1 MNQSSQFPLRAPS
14 LDLSVRDMEI
24 YRLFHVEKRPIESI
38 SAKLG
43 LGRSTVY
50 RILRTFE
57 ASNPEKALEM
67 RKEGKDV
74 TTDSYEQ
81 LQAENAR
88 LQAELKR
95 EKLRADF
102 YEEMV
107 AFGKEVYGIDLKKAG
122 TK

>member
-1 MNQSSQFPLRAPS
+1 MKRKKLDQYQKAQNRALSYKEVYDLYHGQS
-14 LDLSVRDMEI
+14 LSWKEVC
-24 YRLFHVEKRPIESI
+24 EKTGYSRNS
-38 SAKLG
+38 
-43 LGRSTVY
+43 VF

-57 ASNPEKALEM
+57 ASNPAKALQM
-67 RKEGKDV
+67 RQQGEDV
-74 TTDSYEQ
+74 VQDDYKR

-88 LQAELKR
+88 LQSELKR

-107 AFGKEVYGIDLKKAG
+107 AFGKEIYGIDLKKAG

>member
-1 MNQSSQFPLRAPS
+1 MKRKKLDQYQKAQNRALSYKEVYDLYHGQS
-14 LDLSVRDMEI
+14 LSWKEVC
-24 YRLFHVEKRPIESI
+24 EKTGYSRNS
-38 SAKLG
+38 
-43 LGRSTVY
+43 VF

-57 ASNPEKALEM
+57 ASNPAKALQM
-67 RKEGKDV
+67 RQQGEAVVQDDYKR
-74 TTDSYEQ
+74 

-88 LQAELKR
+88 LQSELKR

-107 AFGKEVYGIDLKKAG
+107 AFGKEIYGIDLKKAG

>member
-1 MNQSSQFPLRAPS
+1 MNQFAKTPLLS
-14 LDLSVRDMEI
+14 GSVSISVRDMEI
-24 YRLFHVEKRPIESI
+24 YRLFHIEHRPIGSI
-38 SAKLG
+38 SAKFG
-43 LGRSTVY
+43 LGRSTIY

-57 ASNPEKALEM
+57 ASNPAKALQM
-67 RKEGKDV
+67 RQQGENVVQDDYKR
-74 TTDSYEQ
+74 

-88 LQAELKR
+88 LQSELKR

>member
-1 MNQSSQFPLRAPS
+1 MNQSSNFPLRAPS
-14 LDLSVRDMEI
+14 LDKSVRDMEL

-38 SAKLG
+38 IAKYG

-50 RILRTFE
+50 KILRTFE

-107 AFGKEVYGIDLKKAG
+107 AFGSEVYGIDLKKAG